1 MRQFGVLI
9 NLGRA
14 ILNAEAC
21 QTRDIHLTNDG
32 YFDFKHVKLCAHI
45 NISYILYKPC
55 SVATPEHSE
64 PLPPENYVRIVA
76 LSPDLWTVSIYSATE
91 FLHHSSTIELL
102 SLLKLIK
109 RVIPELWGLTTIL
122 EIVIS
127 LVAAVARKFMQD
139 RHTGR
144 YSKTGFVQA
153 LSSLKYFVPLSALI
167 LA

>member
-1 MRQFGVLI
+1 VARKI
-9 NLGRA
+9 
-14 ILNAEAC
+14 IC
-21 QTRDIHLTNDG
+21 TLTSNNSDSVHTSLSPIFL
-32 YFDFKHVKLCAHI
+32 YKLCSI
-45 NISYILYKPC
+45 
-55 SVATPEHSE
+55 ATPKHSE
-64 PLPPENYVRIVA
+64 PLLPENYVRIVA

-144 YSKTGFVQA
+144 YSKLRNRLRPST
-153 LSSLKYFVPLSALI
+153 LLI
-167 LA
+167 KIFCPT

>member
-21 QTRDIHLTNDG
+21 QTRDIHLTNDR

-64 PLPPENYVRIVA
+64 PPP
-76 LSPDLWTVSIYSATE
+76 
-91 FLHHSSTIELL
+91 TI
-102 SLLKLIK
+102 KL
-109 RVIPELWGLTTIL
+109 RSHRRPR
-122 EIVIS
+122 
-127 LVAAVARKFMQD
+127 A
-139 RHTGR
+139 
-144 YSKTGFVQA
+144 
-153 LSSLKYFVPLSALI
+153 
-167 LA
+167 

>member
-21 QTRDIHLTNDG
+21 QTRDIHLTNDR

-64 PLPPENYVRIVA
+64 PLPSENYVRIVA
-76 LSPDLWTVSIYSATE
+76 LAPDLRKVSLPEPEPEPEPEPSSSPPMSPDQE
-91 FLHHSSTIELL
+91 E
-102 SLLKLIK
+102 KN
-109 RVIPELWGLTTIL
+109 
-122 EIVIS
+122 
-127 LVAAVARKFMQD
+127 
-139 RHTGR
+139 
-144 YSKTGFVQA
+144 
-153 LSSLKYFVPLSALI
+153 
-167 LA
+167 